1 MYKRQEWDGEYDS
14 SKESQEALIPGLV
27 PTVVIMTFI
36 IVVLFNAFRP
46 PIIIFAVIPFV
57 AIGITFGLLVTQVP
71 FGFIALLGAMS
82 LSGMMIKNSV
92 VLLDQ
97 VNINISEGMDSY
109 TAVVEAAVSRLRP
122 VVNAAATTVLG
133 MAPLL
138 QDVFW
143 VSMAV
148 TIMFGLAFG
157 TILTMVLVPVLYA
170 MLYRLQPPGKA
181 ATVPEGTQAAEV
193 S

>member
-1 MYKRQEWDGEYDS
+1 
-14 SKESQEALIPGLV
+14 
-27 PTVVIMTFI
+27 
-36 IVVLFNAFRP
+36 
-46 PIIIFAVIPFV
+46 
-57 AIGITFGLLVTQVP
+57 
-71 FGFIALLGAMS
+71 
-82 LSGMMIKNSV
+82 MMIKNSV

-170 MLYRLQPPGKA
+170 LLYRLQPPDKA
-181 ATVPEGTQAAEV
+181 ATVPEGTQAAEL

>member
-1 MYKRQEWDGEYDS
+1 
-14 SKESQEALIPGLV
+14 
-27 PTVVIMTFI
+27 
-36 IVVLFNAFRP
+36 
-46 PIIIFAVIPFV
+46 
-57 AIGITFGLLVTQVP
+57 
-71 FGFIALLGAMS
+71 MS

-97 VNINISEGMDSY
+97 VNINLSEGMDGY

-143 VSMAV
+143 VSLAV

-157 TILTMVLVPVLYA
+157 TLLTMILVPVLYA
-170 MLYRLQPPGKA
+170 LLYRLRSPDEAGDNPA
-181 ATVPEGTQAAEV
+181 AAEAV
-193 S
+193 ESA